1 MHEFSAAQWIV
12 ETALREASRLGAKEV
27 REVHVVIGELSLLNV
42 EQVRFWFD
50 VLKEDSMLKGAR
62 LVVERREGRVRCP
75 HCGYEGPMEVV
86 DDPAYH
92 IAFPTLACP
101 SCGMPVEIVEG
112 RDCLVKHIVV
122 VK

>member
-1 MHEFSAAQWIV
+1 LHEFSAARWIV
-12 ETALREASRLGAKEV
+12 ETAIKEASKLGAKEV
-27 REVHVVIGELSLLNV
+27 REVHVVIGDLSLLNV